1 MRIEDHLHKEYWNE
15 AAGTRKHA
23 MTADFT
29 AAILDV
35 DLMVSQQVE
44 RSFSARS
51 RRTRGPG
58 GADIWGSENR
68 SKKVRKA

>member
-1 MRIEDHLHKEYWNE
+1 
-15 AAGTRKHA
+15 

-44 RSFSARS
+44 CSFSARS

-58 GADIWGSENR
+58 GAGIWGSENR
-68 SKKVRKA
+68 SEKVRKA

>member
-1 MRIEDHLHKEYWNE
+1 
-15 AAGTRKHA
+15 

-68 SKKVRKA
+68 SKKVRKG